1 MASREVQSLP
11 NRLRQVQLDVDD
23 AEAALSARREQR
35 RRLVVQ
41 VVDEGAMSQREIA
54 RALGDKS
61 PGLVVRILATPPAE
75 DDGDE

>member
-1 MASREVQSLP
+1 MVDAEVQSLP

-23 AEAALSARREQR
+23 AQEALRLRLEQR

-41 VVDEGAMSQREIA
+41 VVDEGAMSQRGVA

-61 PGLVVRILATPPAE
+61 TGLVVWILAQPDP
-75 DDGDE
+75 DDEG